1 VTIYESILAIFI
13 SLTDPK
19 VVAVVSIILSTIIDS
34 IFLPSTV
41 TLVVIVLRSEVFST
55 CKY

>member
-55 CKY
+55 YKY